1 MKPSTQLNV
10 SVDLA
15 TSNTLSLLAAA
26 NNTTLSEFAAR
37 ILKERA
43 REAHNDDA
51 FMASLGRMMI
61 ERESIKPPE
70 KKKKKKAPVQ
80 NQASVAFNKAD
91 GLPHGQTRTKD
102 GRVLSD
108 KHIKE
113 VTFNRGEAAEALNI
127 SDHLV
132 QQSITNGGIV
142 PYALI
147 GPKKY
152 PRFTSVELAQIDKWT
167 RTPCDSGKG
176 YKRDKQCPVCLR
188 YFSLQG
194 LRLHEGT
201 CSPKDRKP
209 YVS

>member
-1 MKPSTQLNV
+1 MKASTQINV

-26 NNTTLSEFAAR
+26 DNSPLSEFAAR

-43 REAHNDDA
+43 QEAHKDDA
-51 FMASLGRMMI
+51 FMASLGRMMLDRGI
-61 ERESIKPPE
+61 ETPLKE
-70 KKKKKKAPVQ
+70 KKKKAPVQ
-80 NQASVAFNKAD
+80 NQDSTPLNKAD
-91 GLPHGQTRTKD
+91 GLPHGTARTKD
-102 GRVLSD
+102 GRVLTN
-108 KHIKE
+108 KHIKS
-113 VTFNRGEAAEALNI
+113 VTFNKGEAAEALNI

-132 QQSITNGGIV
+132 GQSITNGGIV
-142 PYALI
+142 PFAVL

-152 PRFTSVELAQIDKWT
+152 PRFTSVELEQIDKWT

-209 YVS
+209 YIN